1 MNPTAKRAL
10 IRMEQQSGCATRRMA
25 AVFDGD
31 VAQVYVGCVR
41 SHIVGRKVGEK
52 YDDFYSRV
60 MREVGPRAIIMTKL
74 EYDEG
79 VAQIERM
86 I

>member
-1 MNPTAKRAL
+1 
-10 IRMEQQSGCATRRMA
+10 MEQQSGYATRRMA

-41 SHIVGRKVGEK
+41 SHIVGREVGEE
-52 YDDFYSRV
+52 YDDFHSRV
-60 MREVGPRAIIMTKL
+60 MREVGPRGIIMTKSEHDDL
-74 EYDEG
+74 A
-79 VAQIERM
+79 AQIERM